1 MAFTCGMLC
10 IMKKQVR
17 RAGSRAAQ
25 TGQDVPRKVFPS
37 EPAGSADVCALG
49 LHEVLRMSTDRAS
62 DAVFWMD
69 PNGHFVHVNDAACS
83 ALGYTREELLKL
95 GVTDIDP
102 LYSADVFRSHWEEL
116 QARRFLRFETEHQ
129 RKDGTRYPVEI
140 TTTLYEY
147 AGVRHGIAFV
157 HSISGRKQT
166 EQALRLT
173 QFALDH
179 APEAVLWVDHSGRFA
194 YVNDTACQYLGYT
207 RPELMALS
215 MADLNP
221 FYRDDLW
228 PKYWETFQNSG
239 HLTFETLLRRKSGTL
254 SPVEA
259 AATFLEY
266 EGNQLGFV
274 YVRDITE
281 RKSSEQA
288 LKESEGRFRRLLE
301 SVTDY
306 IYSVRVADG
315 QARET
320 VHSPGCEAITG
331 YAPEDYLQ
339 DPNLWTRMV
348 HADDLPAVLDQAR
361 LAIAGQAV
369 GPLEHRLRT
378 KDGRLRWVRNTP
390 VVRRNE
396 RGRVVMYEGLI
407 SDITERKEAEEA
419 LRQAKEAADGANR
432 AKSVFLAN
440 MSHEIRTPMNAIL
453 GMSRLLAV
461 AGLTA
466 ENQEMVQ
473 AILVSAENLL
483 AIINDILDFSK
494 IEAGRLEIT
503 PERTDL
509 GRLLNEVLEA
519 LAVTARDKGLS
530 LAMDVDPG
538 LPTQVLVDP
547 VRLRQILLNLMG
559 NAVKFTSQGAV
570 TLKAQV
576 LAPGQEDGKI
586 RIRFGV
592 EDTGIG
598 IPADKLEKIFQAFD
612 QADSTVT
619 RRFGG
624 TGLGLTISSN
634 LTRLMGGERIEVSS
648 TPGQGSVFSLTLT
661 LALPEPL
668 PEDRPS
674 DQTQAPPR
682 TRADFS
688 SLRVLAAED
697 NTFNQ
702 LLLNKILANLGVKNV
717 VMVANGQEA
726 VDRLTADPGSADIVL
741 MDVQMPVMDGLTAT
755 IRLRQAGVHIPI
767 VALTAHAMKEDED
780 RCRAAGMDEYMSK
793 PFKTEALTFLLQK
806 YMKA

>member
-1 MAFTCGMLC
+1 MSA
-10 IMKKQVR
+10 KK
-17 RAGSRAAQ
+17 RAA
-25 TGQDVPRKVFPS
+25 DPS
-37 EPAGSADVCALG
+37 SVQGLERRLAYLEEVNRFTLDALDLAASLG
-49 LHEVLRMSTDRAS
+49 NFQAKS
-62 DAVFWMD
+62 DALVSLDPILEEIGARVSQIVALSASSIHLFDEETMDLSQAMCQPMTRFTDMEQELDALVESGTLAWIVARKKAVVVPAQAPGQQLIIHALSTATKDIGVFL
-69 PNGHFVHVNDAACS
+69 GILAAEVQEIPDSSLALLSILMQSS
-83 ALGYTREELLKL
+83 ANAMEHLRLYQLVSDMNQDLLDKVERLALSEQELQRHRDHLEERVAERTRELSEANSRLAEGIKERRR
-95 GVTDIDP
+95 IN
-102 LYSADVFRSHWEEL
+102 EEL
-116 QARRFLRFETEHQ
+116 QT
-129 RKDGTRYPVEI
+129 
-140 TTTLYEY
+140 
-147 AGVRHGIAFV
+147 
-157 HSISGRKQT
+157 
-166 EQALRLT
+166 
-173 QFALDH
+173 
-179 APEAVLWVDHSGRFA
+179 
-194 YVNDTACQYLGYT
+194 
-207 RPELMALS
+207 
-215 MADLNP
+215 
-221 FYRDDLW
+221 
-228 PKYWETFQNSG
+228 
-239 HLTFETLLRRKSGTL
+239 
-254 SPVEA
+254 
-259 AATFLEY
+259 
-266 EGNQLGFV
+266 
-274 YVRDITE
+274 
-281 RKSSEQA
+281 
-288 LKESEGRFRRLLE
+288 
-301 SVTDY
+301 
-306 IYSVRVADG
+306 
-315 QARET
+315 
-320 VHSPGCEAITG
+320 
-331 YAPEDYLQ
+331 
-339 DPNLWTRMV
+339 
-348 HADDLPAVLDQAR
+348 
-361 LAIAGQAV
+361 
-369 GPLEHRLRT
+369 
-378 KDGRLRWVRNTP
+378 
-390 VVRRNE
+390 
-396 RGRVVMYEGLI
+396 
-407 SDITERKEAEEA
+407 
-419 LRQAKEAADGANR
+419 AKEAAEAASR
-432 AKSVFLAN
+432 AKSEFLAN